1 MFDYNYKQNEK
12 LKNFT
17 SKDLEDHHHL
27 GKRAVKAE
35 IPPYCARRPRIV
47 TGPKAGEIIDGNS
60 YS

>member
-1 MFDYNYKQNEK
+1 MWEFGRYWR
-12 LKNFT
+12 
-17 SKDLEDHHHL
+17 DLENHHHL